1 MRKGKKPYFSL
12 LLLLLIAG
20 LCIFCE
26 VTAPYTPQDM
36 DSTAVCLSPQAG
48 HLLGTDSMGRDLLS
62 RLLYGG
68 RISLF
73 IGLLSG
79 AISTGIGILYGAVSG
94 VCPKAI
100 DDLMM
105 RGTELFM
112 SIPSLLLVLFLQAI
126 WGKATP
132 VSIAVVVAVS
142 SWMTI
147 AKVVR
152 SEVRQI
158 GKSEYILAAK
168 TMGADF
174 FYLLWVHLAPNFLS
188 SIMFMVV
195 TNIGQ
200 AIISETTLSFIGL
213 GLPVSTVSWGS
224 LLSLSKNA
232 LLSNQWWMIVIPG
245 IVLIVTLVCITQIGE
260 YLRQRNNRLHSNL

>member
-1 MRKGKKPYFSL
+1 MRKGKKPYLSL
-12 LLLLLIAG
+12 ILLLLITG
-20 LCIFCE
+20 LCMFCE

-36 DSTAVCLSPQAG
+36 DSTAVSLSPQAG

-62 RLLYGG
+62 MLLYGG

-79 AISTGIGILYGAVSG
+79 AISTGIGILYGTVSG

-132 VSIAVVVAVS
+132 VSIAVVVAAS
-142 SWMTI
+142 SW
-147 AKVVR
+147 
-152 SEVRQI
+152 
-158 GKSEYILAAK
+158 
-168 TMGADF
+168 
-174 FYLLWVHLAPNFLS
+174 
-188 SIMFMVV
+188 
-195 TNIGQ
+195 
-200 AIISETTLSFIGL
+200 TTLSFIGL